1 MIEKELKRIFLK
13 YILPDLDLLIEK
25 NKIKEKDGQYIHSL
39 YSIYIGTYRNSFLPI
54 LSGLAKKEDR
64 KINVYFTFLIR
75 GATRDIKVGRVN
87 MLYELEVDKDFIERL
102 EDVCKKP
109 NGKAKLEDEYVKLF
123 S

>member
-39 YSIYIGTYRNSFLPI
+39 YSIYIGTYRNLFLPI

-87 MLYELEVDKDFIERL
+87 MLYELEVDKDFIKRSVKPTHRN
-102 EDVCKKP
+102 VC
-109 NGKAKLEDEYVKLF
+109 GM
-123 S
+123 